1 MGTFWGTLIGSLLT
15 LASSG
20 MALGAALGLTGFLIL
35 EFIANSATFVAIDAV
50 WNVLN
55 SFTLSAI
62 PLFIILGEIM
72 LRSGISDK
80 IYIALSPVFER
91 VPGGLLHT
99 NITVCT
105 LFGAVSGSSL
115 STAAAVGSVAYPE
128 MTSRGYDSKMVVGS
142 LAGGGTLGLLIP
154 PSLSLLI
161 YGALTESS
169 IGRLFL
175 AGFLPGLLFAVM
187 FMGYIFFRCRSNTAL
202 VPKALTSTSAT
213 IVVLKLL
220 SLWPFFTLVFAI
232 MGSIVFGIAT
242 PTEAAGI
249 GVIATALVGKLWG
262 SLTLKKLTESLYAG
276 TLLYGSIAFVVIGA
290 TILAQSVSL
299 LGVPQSILETVRNAD
314 LGAITVLALVVL
326 IYLIL
331 GCFFDGLSLMIMT
344 LPIVVPLLVGIG
356 YDVIWLGVIITV
368 LIEIGQVTPPVGLN
382 LSVLVS
388 VTKERV
394 TLGEVAV
401 AALPY
406 WLILLVG
413 IVILTMAPEIALFL
427 PKAIM

>member
-1 MGTFWGTLIGSLLT
+1 MPFFWTVLIGGLT
-15 LASSG
+15 VFAGFGL
-20 MALGAALGLTGFLIL
+20 ALGAALGLTGFLIL
-35 EFIANSATFVAIDAV
+35 EFVAGGSTFVAIDAV

-72 LRSGISDK
+72 LRSGVSEK
-80 IYIALSPVFER
+80 IYAALSPLFQR

-99 NITVCT
+99 NIAVCT

-128 MTSRGYDSKMVVGS
+128 MTSRGYDRKMIVGS

-161 YGALTESS
+161 YGALTETS

-175 AGFLPGLLFAVM
+175 AGLVPGLLFAAM
-187 FMGYIFFRCRSNTAL
+187 FMVYIYLRCRMHPDLAPDSESRVGMAKIL
-202 VPKALTSTSAT
+202 VN
-213 IVVLKLL
+213 LL
-220 SLWPFFTLVFAI
+220 GLWPFALLIFAI
-232 MGSIVFGIAT
+232 MGSIAFGIAT

-249 GVIATALVGKLWG
+249 GVIATILVGRFWG
-262 SLTLKKLTESLYAG
+262 SLTLKSLIESIYAA
-276 TLLYGSIAFVVIGA
+276 TLLFASIAFVVVGA
-290 TILAQSVSL
+290 TILAQAVSL
-299 LGVPQSILETVRNAD
+299 LGVPQAILETVREAD
-314 LGAITVLALVVL
+314 LGALTVLALVVL
-326 IYLIL
+326 VYLVL

-344 LPIVVPLLVGIG
+344 LPIVVPLMVGLG
-356 YDVIWLGVIITV
+356 HDAIWLGVIITI

-388 VTKERV
+388 VTKEKV
-394 TLGEVAV
+394 TLGETAV
-401 AALPY
+401 ATIPY
-406 WLILLVG
+406 WMILLFG
-413 IVILTMAPEIALFL
+413 IALLTAVPQIALFL
-427 PKAIM
+427 PGVLM

>member
-128 MTSRGYDSKMVVGS
+128 MTK
-142 LAGGGTLGLLIP
+142 
-154 PSLSLLI
+154 
-161 YGALTESS
+161 
-169 IGRLFL
+169 
-175 AGFLPGLLFAVM
+175 
-187 FMGYIFFRCRSNTAL
+187 
-202 VPKALTSTSAT
+202 
-213 IVVLKLL
+213 
-220 SLWPFFTLVFAI
+220 
-232 MGSIVFGIAT
+232 FGKRKRQ
-242 PTEAAGI
+242 G
-249 GVIATALVGKLWG
+249 
-262 SLTLKKLTESLYAG
+262 
-276 TLLYGSIAFVVIGA
+276 
-290 TILAQSVSL
+290 
-299 LGVPQSILETVRNAD
+299 
-314 LGAITVLALVVL
+314 
-326 IYLIL
+326 
-331 GCFFDGLSLMIMT
+331 
-344 LPIVVPLLVGIG
+344 
-356 YDVIWLGVIITV
+356 
-368 LIEIGQVTPPVGLN
+368 
-382 LSVLVS
+382 
-388 VTKERV
+388 
-394 TLGEVAV
+394 
-401 AALPY
+401 
-406 WLILLVG
+406 
-413 IVILTMAPEIALFL
+413 
-427 PKAIM
+427 